1 MSWNA
6 REAQI
11 WRSVWQARAMIRPVL
26 AGALVALA
34 LPATAS
40 AKVRFFH
47 SPSGNIQC
55 EVAYHDDRGT
65 YAYCQTFQPL
75 ASVKLNDGGI
85 SKVCHGARCV
95 GDGPE
100 NAFTL
105 GYGHS
110 IRVGAF
116 KCTSRTTGMTCK
128 LVGLKRGFRIARAGI
143 ERF

>member
-1 MSWNA
+1 MT
-6 REAQI
+6 RF
-11 WRSVWQARAMIRPVL
+11 
-26 AGALVALA
+26 ALA
-34 LPATAS
+34 ATVLSLAVPAGAS
-40 AKVRFFH
+40 AKVRWFH

-65 YAYCQTFQPL
+65 YAYCQTFQPA

-85 SKVCHGARCV
+85 SKVCHGARCL

-105 GYGHS
+105 GYGDH

-116 KCTSRTTGMTCK
+116 RCTSRTTGMTCL